1 MDKLSMYFEGVDR
14 LRQLDEK
21 FSLNPYILQRF
32 EQESKIHY
40 SYIFPYRN
48 IGGTEAIEFNTGL
61 YNFVKEFEEA
71 TDNYVYHVIKG
82 ESDVCFLFVTPNE
95 NEWKKEHL
103 KENTIQAYI
112 ITFNK
117 YTLNKHIYEIES
129 EGARYINVDSFNG
142 ALVKVDW
149 KEFYGFTF
157 LTQRKR
163 SSFDSTS
170 FWEGVLIIKLGVIW
184 WIRKVNIDN
193 DL

>member
-129 EGARYINVDSFNG
+129 EGVRYINVDSFNG
-142 ALVKVDW
+142 ALVKVD
-149 KEFYGFTF
+149 
-157 LTQRKR
+157 
-163 SSFDSTS
+163 
-170 FWEGVLIIKLGVIW
+170 
-184 WIRKVNIDN
+184 
-193 DL
+193 